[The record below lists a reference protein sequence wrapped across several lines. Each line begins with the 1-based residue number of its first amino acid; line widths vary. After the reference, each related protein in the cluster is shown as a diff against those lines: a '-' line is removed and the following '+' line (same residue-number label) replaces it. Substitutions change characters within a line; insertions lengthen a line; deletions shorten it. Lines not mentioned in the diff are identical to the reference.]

1 MAETE
6 NKNPKKQFVIFVL
19 KFVLFI
25 LLATAAYQLLFWFLW
40 KSEAGP
46 DAYDSSY
53 QRAMLRQIYALEDP
67 NRDPEVIIFGSS
79 YVPYGIDTATIEESL
94 GDGTK
99 VQILGIEAAIG
110 IPYLIDVLKED
121 AKPGDTVVYI
131 LGESNPT
138 ETSIMSISAALEPD
152 KEKLL
157 AYWDKED
164 NVPDTYLTWRKL
176 YALTVAT
183 PLEMVRS
190 RLSDKKQVYEIDS
203 FDERGNMVVERLGT
217 EISPN
222 TDRSDTIDFDEL
234 KNESFDALND
244 FKHYCDENDITFVI
258 TYSPTV
264 EESWKEDEEMFR
276 TFDKNVEDYMEAD
289 VLGGFEDFF
298 LPAEYFYNHPLH
310 LNSEGAR
317 IYSGQV
323 AEKLREYRQ
332 KQ

>member
-6 NKNPKKQFVIFVL
+6 NKNPKKQFIIFVL

-25 LLATAAYQLLFWFLW
+25 LLATAAYRLLFWFPW

-67 NRDPEVIIFGSS
+67 DRDPEVIIFGSS
-79 YVPYGIDTATIEESL
+79 YVPYGIDTKTIEDTL
-94 GDGTK
+94 GDGTE

-110 IPYLIDVLKED
+110 IPYLIDILKEN

-157 AYWDKED
+157 AYWDEQD
-164 NVPDTYLTWRKL
+164 SVPDTYLTWRKL

-190 RLSDKKQVYEIDS
+190 RLSDKKQVYEIGS
-203 FDERGNMVVERLGT
+203 FDEKGNMTVERVGT

-222 TDRSDTIDFDEL
+222 TGRDTAIDFDEL

-276 TFDKNVEDYMEAD
+276 TFDQKVEDYMEAD

-317 IYSGQV
+317 IYSARV
-323 AEKLREYRQ
+323 AEKIKEYRQ
-332 KQ
+332 

>member
-6 NKNPKKQFVIFVL
+6 NKSSKKQFIIFVL
-19 KFVLFI
+19 KFVLFV

-46 DAYDSSY
+46 DAYNSSY
-53 QRAMLRQIYALEDP
+53 QRALLRQIYALEDP
-67 NRDPEVIIFGSS
+67 EREPEVIVFGSS
-79 YVPYGIDTATIEESL
+79 YVPYGIDTKTIEDTL
-94 GDGTK
+94 GDGTE

-110 IPYLIDVLKED
+110 IPYLVDVLKED

-157 AYWDKED
+157 AYWDKEGH
-164 NVPDTYLTWRKL
+164 VPDTYLTWRKL
-176 YALTVAT
+176 YALTAAT

-190 RLSDKKQVYEIDS
+190 KLSNKKQVYGINS
-203 FDERGNMVVERLGT
+203 FDEKGNMIVERVGT

-222 TDRSDTIDFDEL
+222 TDRDNTIDFEEL

-276 TFDKNVEDYMEAD
+276 TFDQSVEDYMEAD

-298 LPAEYFYNHPLH
+298 LPGEYFYNHPLH

-317 IYSGQV
+317 IYSARV
-323 AEKLREYRQ
+323 AERIKEY